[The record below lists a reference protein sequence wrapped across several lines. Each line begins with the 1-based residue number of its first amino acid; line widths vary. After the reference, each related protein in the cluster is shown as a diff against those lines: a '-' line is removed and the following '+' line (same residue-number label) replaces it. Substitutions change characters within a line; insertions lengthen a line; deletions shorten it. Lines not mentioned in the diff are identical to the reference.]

1 MNGKKNTIYDIAA
14 EAGVSIAT
22 VSRVLRGENTVTEK
36 TKKRVQDVILRLN
49 YQPSAIARGLT
60 QRHSKTLG
68 IALPRLDNPHYSLF
82 YKGAYD
88 EALKAGYT
96 LLVFSWE
103 KMKDANWDPAGML
116 VERRL
121 DGVAIYTDYASGED
135 ASNELNALRAIRQ
148 YMPVVLIGHNL
159 PTKEYPSVT
168 IDLKECVSLM
178 VEHLASLGHERIA
191 LLGGLRD
198 MQTEGTRDAG
208 YFEALKRAKL
218 PFVSDYR
225 VYGDCTPEGGQTALN
240 ELLERLIPSQ
250 WPTAV
255 IAAND
260 LTAMGAICAAEAHG
274 LRVPEDMAIVG
285 CDNLFFGAYMHPSLT
300 SIDTHQTYIGC
311 RAVQMLLDE
320 SLQTEE
326 HVPCQLIL
334 RESSGG
340 RRGATR

>member
-208 YFEALKRAKL
+208 YCEALKRANL

-225 VYGDCTPEGGQTALN
+225 VYGDCTP
-240 ELLERLIPSQ
+240 
-250 WPTAV
+250 
-255 IAAND
+255 
-260 LTAMGAICAAEAHG
+260 
-274 LRVPEDMAIVG
+274 
-285 CDNLFFGAYMHPSLT
+285 
-300 SIDTHQTYIGC
+300 
-311 RAVQMLLDE
+311 
-320 SLQTEE
+320 
-326 HVPCQLIL
+326 
-334 RESSGG
+334 
-340 RRGATR
+340 

>member
-1 MNGKKNTIYDIAA
+1 
-14 EAGVSIAT
+14 
-22 VSRVLRGENTVTEK
+22 
-36 TKKRVQDVILRLN
+36 
-49 YQPSAIARGLT
+49 
-60 QRHSKTLG
+60 
-68 IALPRLDNPHYSLF
+68 
-82 YKGAYD
+82 
-88 EALKAGYT
+88 
-96 LLVFSWE
+96 
-103 KMKDANWDPAGML
+103 
-116 VERRL
+116 
-121 DGVAIYTDYASGED
+121 
-135 ASNELNALRAIRQ
+135 
-148 YMPVVLIGHNL
+148 MPVVLIGHNL

-300 SIDTHQTYIGC
+300 SIDTHQTYIGR